1 MLNASPDINI
11 IMKYDQIVEKLLQE
25 AYFSSPYEKATG
37 IKRQVCIRQEAEKV
51 SQDIK
56 QDVVSFAIDYV
67 RGNLEDIKQ
76 QGGSITRQEFIDLVI
91 SGASKGNFDDEMYQQ
106 HDHIMPGFNEPRAP
120 AEALTLAD
128 FKNLYLGVM
137 ELDTEFKFLT
147 SERIRNIIKKI
158 VSKIEK
164 RMAKGGEEQEVD
176 ANEIEAITT
185 IEPSDEP
192 QEPIQITDYA
202 VELLRRKGLA

>member
-1 MLNASPDINI
+1 
-11 IMKYDQIVEKLLQE
+11 MKYDQIVDKLLQE

-51 SQDIK
+51 SQDNK
-56 QDVVSFAIDYV
+56 SDVVAFAVDYV
-67 RGNLEDIKQ
+67 RGNLEDIKR
-76 QGGSITRQEFIDLVI
+76 QGGDITRQEFIDLVI
-91 SGASKGNFDDEMYQQ
+91 SGASKGNFDDEMYKQ
-106 HDHIMPGFNEPRAP
+106 HDHIMPGLSEPRAP

-164 RMAKGGEEQEVD
+164 KMSQEGDAGEAD

-185 IEPSDEP
+185 VEPEDGP
-192 QEPIQITDYA
+192 QESVQISDYA